1 MFALCFQLLYI
12 TTTQEA
18 LIESDKRLLFNAL
31 TFNRK
36 YNSTHSSVDMFKAA
50 TWVTT
55 QLY

>member
-50 TWVTT
+50 T
-55 QLY
+55 